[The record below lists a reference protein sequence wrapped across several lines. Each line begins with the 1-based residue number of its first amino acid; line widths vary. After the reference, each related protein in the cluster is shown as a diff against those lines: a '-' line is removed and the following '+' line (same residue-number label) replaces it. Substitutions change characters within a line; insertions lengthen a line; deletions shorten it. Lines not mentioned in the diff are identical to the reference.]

1 MQNKID
7 DFEGE
12 YRFLSNFHP
21 SPVTYEKVQYTTIE
35 HAYQAAKTLDEG
47 ERFEIANTTTPG
59 KAKRLG
65 AKCKVR
71 PDWRSINMNL
81 MQYLINQKFVVGSKL
96 AESLLSTGDAELIEG
111 NDWGDTFW
119 GICDGKGENHLGKM
133 LMKRREM
140 LKLLAGK

>member
-7 DFEGE
+7 AFEGDH
-12 YRFLSNFHP
+12 RFLSNFHP
-21 SPVTYEKVQYTTIE
+21 SPVTYEKVQYSTIE

-47 ERFEIANTTTPG
+47 ERTAIHNATTPG

-65 AKCKVR
+65 AKATLR
-71 PDWRSINMNL
+71 PDWRQINMDL
-81 MQYLINQKFVVGSKL
+81 MQDLINQKFVVGSEL

-119 GICDGKGENHLGKM
+119 GICDGKGENHLGEM
-133 LMKRREM
+133 LMKRRET